1 MALSV
6 DSAFEYLSGAVSA
19 GRLASAYLIAGPAGS
34 GKERLVSRLV
44 SLVNKVPES
53 ETLEGMVSGHLRL
66 LRPESK
72 SRRILVDQIRGLE
85 GMLFQKAASGF
96 TKIGIV
102 ADADRL
108 QEASQNA
115 FLKTLEEPPE
125 GCLLVLITAF
135 PDQLLDTVLSRCIM
149 VSLLDNGNMVTG
161 GDAGERIR
169 GMLTGI
175 GNGSGASE
183 AMGLAR
189 SFSAVLKEIK
199 QQAEEEIDAERKRE
213 AEIYSKTTD
222 GSWLKSREGYFKALG
237 QSRYLA
243 RRAEVLEV
251 LVAWFGDSLRQQS
264 GYSRLDLPED
274 VVATQLL
281 AQSVPAAELSRRM
294 TAVEKLRDDL
304 ATNVQEALAIEVAF
318 MEAFGARH

>member
-19 GRLASAYLIAGPAGS
+19 GRLASAYLIAGPVGS
-34 GKERLVSRLV
+34 GKERLALRLA
-44 SLVNKVPES
+44 SLVNNVPAA
-53 ETLEGMVSGHLRL
+53 ETLDGMVSENLRL

-72 SRRILVDQIRGLE
+72 SRRILIDQIRGLE
-85 GMLFQKAASGF
+85 GMLFQKAASGC

-108 QEASQNA
+108 QEAAQNA

-125 GCLLVLITAF
+125 GCLLVLVTAF
-135 PDQLLDTVLSRCIM
+135 PDQLLDTVLSRCIT
-149 VSLLDNGNMVTG
+149 VTLLDHGSMRTG
-161 GDAGERIR
+161 GEVGERIR
-169 GMLTGI
+169 GMLAAVGSD
-175 GNGSGASE
+175 SGASE
-183 AMGLAR
+183 AMGMAR
-189 SFSAVLKEIK
+189 SFSDALKEIK

-213 AEIYSKTTD
+213 ADIYSKTTD
-222 GSWLKSREGYFKALG
+222 GSWLKSREGYFKALS

-243 RRAEVLEV
+243 RRAEVLEI
-251 LVAWFGDSLRQQS
+251 LVAWFGDALRQQS
-264 GYSRLDLPED
+264 GYSRLDLSED
-274 VVATQLL
+274 VAATQLL
-281 AQSVPAAELSRRM
+281 GQSVPAAELIRRM

-304 ATNVQEALAIEVAF
+304 ATNVQETLAIEVAF